1 MSRIVVRS
9 RPGFDASSVT
19 DAKNGLTGSYAGPE
33 VLVLYLKRPLSE
45 VLGVETLWRGAS
57 DTAT

>member
-1 MSRIVVRS
+1 MCYRQ
-9 RPGFDASSVT
+9 
-19 DAKNGLTGSYAGPE
+19 